1 MLSADLTMGNTL
13 CNNTITEPEA
23 LRWET
28 GAVGRGSHPERV
40 ADLALTPTSWQEQGE
55 YENEDPARTQK
66 PLTNENENENA
77 DALSR

>member
-28 GAVGRGSHPERV
+28 GAVGRESRGPERV
-40 ADLALTPTSWQEQGE
+40 ALTPTTCSWQ
-55 YENEDPARTQK
+55 ARTQK
-66 PLTNENENENA
+66 PLTNEKENT
-77 DALSR
+77 DDLSR